1 MGSNGK
7 KTLVIR
13 NGTLI
18 DGSGSPAKENDAV
31 VIEDN
36 RIRSVGAIPG
46 DLKLEDRENVEVID
60 ATGQWVMPGLIDAH
74 VHLSFGRPA
83 FPEVASARGTACAE
97 FTALRAAMN
106 AQKALRAGATS
117 ISVPGGTRLVDV
129 AVRDA
134 VIAGLFEGP
143 RIYCASR
150 LINTSGEPGDR
161 GVTCNGVEEMVAEVR
176 SQCKSGVNYIKMID
190 SAWGE
195 VQARSTEELSAVVEE
210 AHRKNVRV
218 AMHSRGSA
226 STRSAAQA
234 GVDWVM
240 HADFAT
246 EADMDALA
254 EAGVRIMPTF
264 TSVDVA
270 MRREGGF
277 GGIVYNEEDVLKR
290 SMEGMLINAH
300 RAREL
305 GIGLLSGSDTG
316 NANFMTYGD
325 YHALEPELFVRDVG
339 FSPMDAIVACTSGN
353 AFAVGLEGEVGVI
366 EAGKLADVIILKADP
381 LADIR
386 VLQDRKNLSEV
397 IKDGHRV
404 NRARLEGEESDLVF
418 QLPAA

>member
-1 MGSNGK
+1 MGGNGN

-18 DGSGSPAKENDAV
+18 DGSGASPVENDAV
-31 VIEDN
+31 VIEGS

-46 DLKLEDRENVEVID
+46 DLHLEDRENVEVID

-74 VHLSFGRPA
+74 VHLSFGRPD
-83 FPEVASARGTACAE
+83 FPEVVSGKGTNCAE
-97 FTALRAAMN
+97 FGALRAAMN

-134 VIAGLFEGP
+134 IIAGLVEGP

-150 LINTSGEPGDR
+150 LINTSGETGDR

-176 SQCKSGVNYIKMID
+176 WQCKRGVNYIKMID

-195 VQARSTEELSAVVEE
+195 SQAISTEELSAVVAE

-218 AMHSRGSA
+218 AIHSRGSG

-234 GVDWVM
+234 GVDWIM

-246 EADMDALA
+246 EDDMDAVA

-290 SMEGMLINAH
+290 SMEGMLKNAH
-300 RAREL
+300 RARQL

-353 AFAVGLEGEVGVI
+353 AFAVGLEGQVGVI

-386 VLQDRKNLSEV
+386 VLQDRKNLSQV

-404 NRARLEGEESDLVF
+404 DLAPSEGEENTLVF
-418 QLPAA
+418 ETTTS